1 MLFILRFVFLLIF
14 SIFFIFFGII
24 YCLIH
29 PRNPSNLFKFS
40 FIICKLNRLLGITLE
55 VRKPINIKY
64 RSNVIY
70 ISNHQN
76 NYDLIAAAG
85 ILQDF
90 TVTVG
95 KRNILLIPFFGL
107 FYWLSGNF
115 LIERFK
121 CIKAYNTLLKIVSAL
136 KNKKISVWMFPEGT
150 RSNGRGILS
159 FKTGAFYMAIL
170 AKIPIVPIIISNIH
184 NKVNLNRFNNGLVI
198 VEMLSPIEVHDFIDM
213 SVRELTVYCNKLIKD
228 KFFKLNNE
236 IYLREN

>member
-1 MLFILRFVFLLIF
+1 MLLILRVIFLLFF
-14 SIFFIFFGII
+14 SFFFIFLGII
-24 YCLIH
+24 YCLFH
-29 PRNPSNLFKFS
+29 PRSPRNLFKFS
-40 FIICKLNRLLGITLE
+40 FIICKLNRFLGITLE
-55 VRKPINIKY
+55 VRRPINIKY

-95 KRNILLIPFFGL
+95 KRSILLIPFFGL

-121 CIKAYNTLLKIVSAL
+121 FIKAYNTLLRIINVL
-136 KNKKISVWMFPEGT
+136 KNKKISIWMFPEGT

-159 FKTGAFYMAIL
+159 FKTGAFYMAIS
-170 AKIPIVPIIISNIH
+170 AKIPIIPIVISNIH

-213 SVRELTVYCNKLIKD
+213 SARELAIYCNKLIKD
-228 KFFKLNNE
+228 KFIKLNNE